1 MKEIDI
7 LKNKIVNL
15 IPIINPGLKNEYGI
29 RAAILYRIS
38 PSVEVDSS
46 KIVREAYKKM
56 YGEDI
61 PESADTI
68 FNVFIPFKDFCRAK
82 LMKLK
87 YNVQI
92 PDNDLLWLI
101 FNHLNEIFDGYND
114 LKSLFD
120 RYFDLMYSFSNLV
133 PVPKYFN
140 GSGNKNGKGTWKL
153 NKDYPSIYYDNL
165 NDFKSDIFKR
175 EEMKIWID
183 SVMDKYK
190 IKEMYK
196 LAPPYPIDEYYGFDD
211 EKLIQL
217 MSFLKSAIR
226 LIEDRFNEDEKKDT
240 NIVLSAKSL

>member
-1 MKEIDI
+1 MKDIDI

-29 RAAILYRIS
+29 RSAILYRIS
-38 PSVEVDSS
+38 PSVEIDSA
-46 KIVREAYKKM
+46 KIVIEAYKKM

-68 FNVFIPFKDFCRAK
+68 FNAFIPFNDFCRAK
-82 LMKLK
+82 LIKLE

-92 PDNDLLWLI
+92 PNNKLLWLI

-120 RYFDLMYSFSNLV
+120 RYFDLMYSFSNLM
-133 PVPKYFN
+133 PVPLYFN
-140 GSGNKNGKGTWKL
+140 GSDDKKGKGTWQL
-153 NKDYPSIYYDNL
+153 NKDYPSIYYANL
-165 NDFKSDIFKR
+165 NDCNSKIFKR
-175 EEMKIWID
+175 EEMKIWLD

-190 IKEMYK
+190 INEMYK
-196 LAPPYPIDEYYGFDD
+196 LAPPYPIDEYYGYDD
-211 EKLIQL
+211 KKLIQL

-226 LIEDRFNEDEKKDT
+226 LIEDRFNEDEK
-240 NIVLSAKSL
+240 I